1 MMGLVGKADRSSARL
16 RRGARAYHQSVGN
29 ALSGASERRDRRDR
43 KRSGP
48 DSALSH
54 NPSRPS
60 CLLRMAA
67 SPLGG
72 ARSTGQGRG
81 VIAWKLVDGVGR
93 SPNPELDD
101 PAVTGHGSYEEL

>member
-1 MMGLVGKADRSSARL
+1 
-16 RRGARAYHQSVGN
+16 
-29 ALSGASERRDRRDR
+29 
-43 KRSGP
+43 
-48 DSALSH
+48 
-54 NPSRPS
+54 
-60 CLLRMAA
+60 MAA